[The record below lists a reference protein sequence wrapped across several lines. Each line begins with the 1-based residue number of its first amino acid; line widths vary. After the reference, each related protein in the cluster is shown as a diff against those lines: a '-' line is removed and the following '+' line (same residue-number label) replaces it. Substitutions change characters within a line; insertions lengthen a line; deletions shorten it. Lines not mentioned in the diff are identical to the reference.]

1 MGVVERGFNNAKS
14 GRKTMTRA
22 HAAAA
27 SKGDA
32 MGPDE
37 SEEGSQVLGRQ
48 IWRVVPYAKQYPG
61 RVLTGVFANAAARIF
76 DLMPFVAIGL
86 AVDYFTTDMLSGP
99 QIVQDVVTGIHSN
112 PAYGYGILVF
122 LGFLCLAIFQGISE
136 YAWQTLGYNIQHDL
150 RMDATRSLIAME
162 ASYYDL
168 RQTGQIMSVLSS
180 DVNQLEDVVS
190 DSSTSIIRIV
200 ITFAT
205 AFVILMLMSWRLA
218 AVLFTPILFIVPAV
232 YWFSTRV
239 QRKYRKQ
246 RESTGDINAVLENL
260 VSGIAVVQAYN
271 AQDWEAD
278 RVARESGS
286 YRDQAAR
293 ASKDRNRF
301 VPMIYAIAGVA
312 FGLLVTAGGY
322 LASIDEI
329 TTGQLVT
336 FLLISTRMT
345 MPMFIFG
352 ILINQLQRGEAAA
365 RRVFAAVDLEP
376 TIVDTPDSVP
386 LEGGIKSVEF
396 NDVYFTYPN
405 TSIKVLNGISFK
417 VTGGDFLGIMGHTGA
432 GKTTILKLLMR
443 YYTPDSGEVLIN
455 GQPITDFTLHSLRE
469 AIGFV
474 SQEPFLFYGSVRD
487 NVIYNQTAKDDDLQ
501 NALEMAGAWD
511 FVQELEEGLNTMV
524 GDRGAKL
531 SGGQRARISLARAL
545 LKAPSL
551 LILDE
556 ASSALDAETER
567 RIQKNLLSSGEGRAT
582 IAVAHRLSTI
592 RNANEILSMVD
603 GAVVERGLHDDL
615 VASGGVYAS
624 QWTIQTGDM
633 AGL

>member
-1 MGVVERGFNNAKS
+1 
-14 GRKTMTRA
+14 MTRA
-22 HAAAA
+22 HA
-27 SKGDA
+27 SGGGKD
-32 MGPDE
+32 MMSPEDIN
-37 SEEGSQVLGRQ
+37 EGAEVLGKQ
-48 IWRVVPYAKQYPG
+48 IWRVVPYAKKYPG
-61 RVLTGVFANAAARIF
+61 RVFTGIFANAAARFF

-86 AVDYFTTDMLSGP
+86 AVDYFTTDVLSGP
-99 QIVQDVVTGIHSN
+99 QIVQDMVTGIHSN
-112 PAYGYGILVF
+112 PAYGYGILIF

-150 RMDATRSLIAME
+150 RMDATRSLVAME

-205 AFVILMLMSWRLA
+205 AFIILVLMSWRLA
-218 AVLFTPILFIVPAV
+218 AVLFAPLLFIVPAV

-246 RESTGDINAVLENL
+246 RESTGDIHAILENL
-260 VSGIAVVQAYN
+260 ISGIAVVQAYN
-271 AQDWEAD
+271 AEEWEAD
-278 RVARESGS
+278 RVSVESGS
-286 YRDQAAR
+286 YRDQAMG

-301 VPMIYAIAGVA
+301 IPMIYAVAGVA

-322 LASIDEI
+322 LASTGEI

-352 ILINQLQRGEAAA
+352 ILVNQLQRGEAAA

-376 TIVDTPDSVP
+376 TIVDEPDAVP
-386 LEGGIKSVEF
+386 LEGGLQTIEF
-396 NDVYFTYPN
+396 KDVFFTYPN

-417 VTGGDFLGIMGHTGA
+417 VEGGDFLGIMGHTGA
-432 GKTTILKLLMR
+432 GKTTILKLIMR
-443 YYTPDSGEVLIN
+443 YYTPDSGEVLVN
-455 GQPITDFTLHSLRE
+455 GKPITAFTLHSLRE

-474 SQEPFLFYGSVRD
+474 SQDPFLFYGSVRD
-487 NVIYNQTAKDDDLQ
+487 NVIYNQEATDAELEA
-501 NALEMAGAWD
+501 ALHMAGAWD
-511 FVQELEEGLNTMV
+511 FVQELEEGMNTLV
-524 GDRGAKL
+524 GDRGAML

-545 LKAPSL
+545 LKSPSL

-567 RIQKNLLSSGEGRAT
+567 RIQENLLSTGKDRAT

-603 GAVVERGLHDDL
+603 GAIVERGLHDEL

>member
-1 MGVVERGFNNAKS
+1 
-14 GRKTMTRA
+14 
-22 HAAAA
+22 
-27 SKGDA
+27 
-32 MGPDE
+32 
-37 SEEGSQVLGRQ
+37 
-48 IWRVVPYAKQYPG
+48 
-61 RVLTGVFANAAARIF
+61 
-76 DLMPFVAIGL
+76 MPFVAIGL
-86 AVDYFTTDMLSGP
+86 AVDYFTTDVLSGP
-99 QIVQDVVTGIHSN
+99 QIVQDLVTTIHSD
-112 PAYGYGILVF
+112 PAYGYGILIF
-122 LGFLCLAIFQGISE
+122 LGFLCLAVFQGISE

-205 AFVILMLMSWRLA
+205 AFVILSLMSLKLA
-218 AVLFTPILFIVPAV
+218 AVLFGPLLFIVPAV

-246 RESTGDINAVLENL
+246 RESTGDIHAVLENL
-260 VSGIAVVQAYN
+260 ISGIAVVQAYN
-271 AQDWEAD
+271 AQNWEAR
-278 RVARESGS
+278 RVGDQSGE
-286 YRDQAAR
+286 YRDQAMG

-301 VPMIYAIAGVA
+301 IPMIYAIAGVA

-322 LASIDEI
+322 LASQDEI
-329 TTGQLVT
+329 TTGELVT

-352 ILINQLQRGEAAA
+352 ILVNQLQRGEAAA
-365 RRVFAAVDLEP
+365 QRVFAVVDLEP
-376 TIVDTPDSVP
+376 TIVDNEGSKD
-386 LEGGIKSVEF
+386 LEGGIQSVEF

-405 TSIKVLNGISFK
+405 TTIKVLNGITFK
-417 VTGGDFLGIMGHTGA
+417 VEAGDFLGVMGHTGA

-455 GQPITDFTLHSLRE
+455 GEPITDFTLHSLRE

-474 SQEPFLFYGSVRD
+474 SQDPFLFYGSVRD
-487 NVIYNQTAKDDDLQ
+487 NVIYNQESTEEMLKD
-501 NALEMAGAWD
+501 ALTMAGAWD
-511 FVQELEEGLNTMV
+511 FVQELEDGLDTMV
-524 GDRGAKL
+524 GDRGAML
-531 SGGQRARISLARAL
+531 SGGQRARISLARAIL
-545 LKAPSL
+545 RAPSL

-567 RIQKNLLSSGEGRAT
+567 RIQENLLSSGKNRAT

-603 GAVVERGLHDDL
+603 GAIVERGIHDDL

>member
-1 MGVVERGFNNAKS
+1 MSWSPKRI
-14 GRKTMTRA
+14 
-22 HAAAA
+22 
-27 SKGDA
+27 
-32 MGPDE
+32 
-37 SEEGSQVLGRQ
+37 L
-48 IWRVVPYAKQYPG
+48 
-61 RVLTGVFANAAARIF
+61 ANATARVF

-86 AVDYFTTDMLSGP
+86 AVDYFTTDVLSGP
-99 QIVQDVVTGIHSN
+99 QIVQDLVTGIHSN

-122 LGFLCLAIFQGISE
+122 LGFLCLAVFQGISE

-205 AFVILMLMSWRLA
+205 AFVILVLMSWRLA
-218 AVLFTPILFIVPAV
+218 AVLFAPILFIVPAV

-278 RVARESGS
+278 RVARDSGT
-286 YRDQAAR
+286 YRDQAMG

-376 TIVDTPDSVP
+376 TIVDDPKAVP
-386 LEGGIKSVEF
+386 LEGGIKSVAF
-396 NDVYFTYPN
+396 KDVYFTYPN
-405 TSIKVLNGISFK
+405 TTVKVLNGISFE

-443 YYTPDSGEVLIN
+443 YYTPNSGEVLIN
-455 GQPITDFTLHSLRE
+455 GRPITDFTLHSLRE

-474 SQEPFLFYGSVRD
+474 SQEPFLFYGTVRE
-487 NVIYNQTAKDDDLQ
+487 NVIYNQSAKDEDLQ
-501 NALEMAGAWD
+501 KALEMAGAWE
-511 FVQELEEGLNTMV
+511 FVQELEDGLNTMV

-531 SGGQRARISLARAL
+531 SGGQRARISLARAI

-567 RIQKNLLSSGEGRAT
+567 RIQKNLLSSGEDRAT

-603 GAVVERGLHDDL
+603 GAIVERGLHDDL

>member
-1 MGVVERGFNNAKS
+1 MAPEDLN
-14 GRKTMTRA
+14 
-22 HAAAA
+22 
-27 SKGDA
+27 
-32 MGPDE
+32 
-37 SEEGSQVLGRQ
+37 EGAQVLGRQ
-48 IWRVVPYAKQYPG
+48 IWRVVPYAKKYPK
-61 RVLTGVFANAAARIF
+61 RVATGIFANAAARFF

-86 AVDYFTTDMLSGP
+86 AVDYFTTDVLSGP
-99 QIVQDVVTGIHSN
+99 QLVQDLVTTIHHN
-112 PAYGYGILVF
+112 PAYGYGILIF
-122 LGFLCLAIFQGISE
+122 LGFLCLAVFQGISE

-205 AFVILMLMSWRLA
+205 AFIILSLMSFKLA
-218 AVLFTPILFIVPAV
+218 AVLFGPLLFIVPAV

-246 RESTGDINAVLENL
+246 RESTGDIHAVLENL
-260 VSGIAVVQAYN
+260 ISGIAVVQAYN
-271 AQDWEAD
+271 AQNWEAN
-278 RVARESGS
+278 RVADQSGE
-286 YRDQAAR
+286 YRDQAMG

-301 VPMIYAIAGVA
+301 IPMIYAIAGVA

-322 LASIDEI
+322 LASQDEI

-352 ILINQLQRGEAAA
+352 ILVNQLQRGEAAA
-365 RRVFAAVDLEP
+365 QRVFAVVDLEP
-376 TIVDTPDSVP
+376 TIVDQESSKV
-386 LEGGIKSVEF
+386 LEGGIQSIEF
-396 NDVYFTYPN
+396 NNVYFTYPN
-405 TSIKVLNGISFK
+405 TSIKVLNGITFK
-417 VTGGDFLGIMGHTGA
+417 VEEGDFLGVMGHTGA

-443 YYTPDSGEVLIN
+443 YYIPDSGEVLIN
-455 GQPITDFTLHSLRE
+455 GEPITEFTLHSLRE

-474 SQEPFLFYGSVRD
+474 SQDPFLFYGSVRD
-487 NVIYNQTAKDDDLQ
+487 NVIYNQESTEEMLKD
-501 NALEMAGAWD
+501 ALTMAGAWD
-511 FVQELEEGLNTMV
+511 FVQELEHGLNTMV
-524 GDRGAKL
+524 GDRGAML
-531 SGGQRARISLARAL
+531 SGGQRARISLARAI
-545 LKAPSL
+545 LKAPTL

-567 RIQKNLLSSGEGRAT
+567 RIQENLLSSGKNRAT

-603 GAVVERGLHDDL
+603 GAIVERGMHDDL